1 MTSTVAYGDTRIAYR
16 FIEQNG
22 LKSHYISVEKGE
34 GVTLKGRLI
43 PTEEADKL
51 ILKKAKWIVDKLRLV
66 AEKPNDDLIV
76 SGSRLPYLGRNFYVE
91 IIKDEAIT
99 KASVVFNY
107 SKFKITIN
115 PNLVD
120 VQGDIQ
126 RALTIFYR
134 QKAIEKITRRVQY
147 WSKRTGL
154 KYNDLK
160 FRSLEK
166 RWGSCTPTDNIIINY
181 EVVKLAYPLID
192 YIIVHELCH
201 TKIKNHSKAF
211 WQELASHLPE
221 WKRLDALMFD
231 MKL

>member
-43 PTEEADKL
+43 PIEEADKL

-66 AEKPNDDLIV
+66 AEKPSDDLIV
-76 SGSRLPYLGRNFYVE
+76 SGSRLPYLGRNYYVE
-91 IIKDEAIT
+91 IIKDEAIK

-115 PNLVD
+115 PNSVD

-126 RALTIFYR
+126 CALIIFYR
-134 QKAIEKITRRVQY
+134 EK
-147 WSKRTGL
+147 
-154 KYNDLK
+154 
-160 FRSLEK
+160 
-166 RWGSCTPTDNIIINY
+166 
-181 EVVKLAYPLID
+181 
-192 YIIVHELCH
+192 
-201 TKIKNHSKAF
+201 
-211 WQELASHLPE
+211 SH
-221 WKRLDALMFD
+221 
-231 MKL
+231 